1 MVMVVTDT
9 IFEARRRARRLD
21 APDEP
26 FGGQQIE
33 RVVDR
38 LQRDRADLGPHGVSH
53 VPSRGVRQIRD
64 GAQHGQSLRGDL
76 DAVLAK
82 EIGGIGRHRKRLDQT
97 FELFKINSA

>member
-38 LQRDRADLGPHGVSH
+38 LQRDRANLGPHGVSH
-53 VPSRGVRQIRD
+53 TPRRGVRLIRD
-64 GAQHGQSLRGDL
+64 GPQHGQALGRDL
-76 DAVLAK
+76 NAVLAK
-82 EIGGIGRHRKRLDQT
+82 EIGGVGRHARSVDRML
-97 FELFKINSA
+97 E